1 MALMFANKYEKDGLL
16 KETGGLQKSAPEE
29 SKEGEQ

>member
-1 MALMFANKYEKDGLL
+1 MAMMFANKYQKDGHL
-16 KETGGLQKSAPEE
+16 KETGGLLKSAPEE